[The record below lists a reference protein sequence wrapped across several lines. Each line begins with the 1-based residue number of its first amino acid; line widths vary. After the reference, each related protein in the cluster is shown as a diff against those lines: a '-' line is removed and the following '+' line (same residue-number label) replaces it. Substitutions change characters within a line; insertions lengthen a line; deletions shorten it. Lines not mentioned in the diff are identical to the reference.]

1 MRSTGHET
9 GLANCRDVSS
19 RVCWKAAEAAL
30 MDDSNWVCAGVW
42 APSEES
48 VSFHFSNLDI

>member
-1 MRSTGHET
+1 MRSRGHET

-19 RVCWKAAEAAL
+19 RVCWKAAELAL
-30 MDDSNWVCAGVW
+30 MDESSWVCAGVLGL
-42 APSEES
+42 SDES